1 VSGRISGLY
10 AVTPDLADTAA
21 LCRKVE
27 AALSGGAKVIQY
39 RNKTATAALRREQAV
54 RLHSLCE
61 RYGVPMMVNDDVDL
75 AVAVGAE
82 GVHLGRDDGPAKK
95 ARAHMGDTMLLGIS
109 CYNSIAHAETALDE
123 GADHIAFGAAFPSR
137 VKPNA
142 AHASVE
148 LYADARARFHV
159 PIVAIG
165 GITLENAPAL
175 IAAGVDAIAV
185 ISALFDAPDIERAA
199 SSFTALFP
207 RHV

>member
-10 AVTPDLADTAA
+10 AVTPDLADTEA

-27 AALSGGAKVIQY
+27 AALAGGAKVVQY

-61 RYGVPMMVNDDVDL
+61 RYGVPLMVNDDVDL
-75 AVAVGAE
+75 AIAVGAE
-82 GVHLGRDDGPAKK
+82 GVHLGRDDGPART
-95 ARAHMGDTMLLGIS
+95 ARDRLGDGVLLGIS
-109 CYNSIAHAETALDE
+109 CYNSIAQAETALDE

-142 AHASVE
+142 AHASIE
-148 LYADARARFHV
+148 LYADARARFKV

-165 GITLENAPAL
+165 GITLDNAPAL

-207 RHV
+207 RPV